1 MTDQPITVDTM
12 VPVSVPFSAVRTW
25 PPYRTYL
32 VALLMLFVAK
42 QAFTVVIF
50 PPFTG
55 HDEVVHYA
63 YIRTVADEHRVPVIP
78 ELEEWR
84 IAWAEREEPP
94 GDYIPTDLYAYQR
107 YVLDWCCNPDDNPQY
122 ATTPPGGMN
131 LGGLIFPNGWQ
142 YAANHPPLYYLLMS
156 PIYVASDWA
165 SPVAQQYVIRAA
177 AIPIGIAIIVLTYL
191 IAGLIFPRDRF
202 MLAVAPTFVAFQTQ
216 FSYESAMVNN
226 DILLVG
232 MFTLLVYLL
241 VRGVMTSFTPGSAAV
256 IGLVLGLGLL
266 TKASMLSAAPL
277 VAFAMVLGIG
287 IVQVKRWVALGAISG
302 LVAGLVAFP
311 WYLFL
316 YRTYGNLTALEQVK
330 ALQYSWTYRGRTP
343 PSIPDLLFNADFAK
357 WRWRETW
364 GEFGWRL
371 IHVEGLLSAGD
382 RFTAAAHGALWAGH
396 PDRPDRPAYGRFNSW
411 RAPGP
416 ESGNCALA
424 SGAGRRGCVF
434 CDAPIWHDL
443 PADPG
448 TVLFQCDR
456 CGGGDPR
463 FRIPAGTSDSISTGR
478 GRSVSGLHGRHQCD
492 DLQPIRSAIL
502 VSGVMMNRTDY
513 APRPQDGFG
522 ESRPWLLHDGKRCSA
537 GGDVPWRRGSDSHW
551 NR

>member
-1 MTDQPITVDTM
+1 MTDQPITVDANG
-12 VPVSVPFSAVRTW
+12 PVSSRIASVRSW

-32 VALLMLFVAK
+32 IALLLLFVAK

-78 ELEEWR
+78 DLEEWR
-84 IAWAEREEPP
+84 IAWAERDEPP
-94 GDYIPTDLYAYQR
+94 GDYIPNDLYTYQR
-107 YVLDWCCNPDDNPQY
+107 YVLDWCCNPDSNPQY
-122 ATTPPGGMN
+122 AKTPPGGMN
-131 LGGLIFPNGWQ
+131 LGGEIFPNGWQ
-142 YAANHPPLYYLLMS
+142 YAANHPPLYYLLMA
-156 PIYVASDWA
+156 PIYSATDWA

-177 AIPIGIAIIVLTYL
+177 AIPIGVAIILLTYL

-216 FSYESAMVNN
+216 LSYESAMVNN
-226 DILLVG
+226 DILLVA

-241 VRGVMTSFTPGSAAV
+241 VRGVMKSFTPGSAAV

-277 VAFAMVLGIG
+277 VAFAMILGIG
-287 IVQVKRWVALGAISG
+287 ITQVKRWVTLGAISG

-371 IHVEGLLSAGD
+371 IHVEGWLLLVIGIPLLIMTLTGLGMLVVHTIRRLRRSE
-382 RFTAAAHGALWAGH
+382 TVAALARNQVIALWLLVLVGVVAYFAMLQFGTTFQLTQARYFFNAVGAVAVIIAFGYRQAL
-396 PDRPDRPAYGRFNSW
+396 PVRFRPAGVVAFLVFMVGINVMIYSQYVLPYW
-411 RAPGP
+411 Y
-416 ESGNCALA
+416 LA
-424 SGAGRRGCVF
+424 S
-434 CDAPIWHDL
+434 
-443 PADPG
+443 
-448 TVLFQCDR
+448 
-456 CGGGDPR
+456 
-463 FRIPAGTSDSISTGR
+463 
-478 GRSVSGLHGRHQCD
+478 
-492 DLQPIRSAIL
+492 
-502 VSGVMMNRTDY
+502 
-513 APRPQDGFG
+513 
-522 ESRPWLLHDGKRCSA
+522 
-537 GGDVPWRRGSDSHW
+537 
-551 NR
+551 